1 MFRPCINLIY
11 IYIYRA
17 ALFSPRVP
25 NRHLVPSVQSPPR
38 RTSPGA
44 VRVPSH
50 PRFSSPRGF
59 PVAAVSVFF
68 LFPDLGSWESL
79 LFPFFFSFFRPGS
92 WGSWLVAF
100 YNRIQRLANL
110 FDLVPL
116 SARWKEFLIPYYII
130 TDLFELSCDK
140 SFLLSFIAVELG
152 KASNL
157 HSHLVVV
164 TTSICFIHQWLVCLY
179 HV

>member
-1 MFRPCINLIY
+1 MTLSIY
-11 IYIYRA
+11 IYIGQHY
-17 ALFSPRVP
+17 
-25 NRHLVPSVQSPPR
+25 LVPGFQIGIWSPASNLHRGERAPEPSESR
-38 RTSPGA
+38 RTP
-44 VRVPSH
+44 
-50 PRFSSPRGF
+50 GF
-59 PVAAVSVFF
+59 PPLVVF
-68 LFPDLGSWESL
+68 LSL
-79 LFPFFFSFFRPGS
+79 QFPFFFFFPTWGRGSRYCFRFFSFFRPGS